1 MAFRLSATKLI
12 AAALAPMIALSLP
25 ACAVNSGDPVAAQKA
40 FSWQPETVE
49 EKALRQKAEALQAT
63 VGEGGM
69 AGFTVGALIGGLTGG
84 MQGAFA
90 GARLGRFIGAASG
103 AYVRGLQEGFANRE
117 AQLNQ
122 LAADLEANNRDLE
135 SAIATMRAVLGQQRA
150 RLAAARASGNGL
162 AVRQAQEQ
170 ASGNLAIMNKAIE
183 AAVQRQNVFGEARS
197 LLAVDGQTA
206 ATVAAAAP
214 ANDRYNALADRIAAM
229 RSIATT
235 LVTEI

>member
-12 AAALAPMIALSLP
+12 VAALAPAVVLMLP
-25 ACAVNSGDPVAAQKA
+25 ACAVNSGDPVAGQKA
-40 FSWQPETVE
+40 FSWQPETAE

-103 AYVRGLQEGFANRE
+103 TYVRGLQEGFANRE

-122 LAADLEANNRDLE
+122 LAADLDANNRDLE

-170 ASGNLAIMNKAIE
+170 ASGNLAVMNKAIE